1 MQKILIAALSADGF
15 IARHETETSTK
26 WTSKEDA
33 QWFSRKTKEIGVCIM
48 GRTTYETIG
57 RPLPQRI
64 SYVLSKSGQPI
75 TEAPETKL
83 SEEGSVFVTSSD
95 PAAVLAELER
105 RDVERVAICGGSTIY
120 NQFLK
125 LGLVDRLFLT
135 IEPVLFGRGISLSSD
150 QLDVRLQLVQLH
162 PLSEHTIVLE
172 YSASTVR

>member
-33 QWFSRKTKEIGVCIM
+33 QWFSRKTKEIGICIM

-57 RPLPQRI
+57 RPLPNRI
-64 SYVLSKSGQPI
+64 CYVLSKRGQPI

-83 SEEGSVFVTSSD
+83 SDEGSIFVTNSD
-95 PAAVLAELER
+95 PVAVLAELER
-105 RDVERVAICGGSTIY
+105 RGVERVAICGGSTIY
-120 NQFLK
+120 NQFLH
-125 LGLVDRLFLT
+125 LGQVDRLFLT
-135 IEPVLFGRGISLSSD
+135 IEPVFFGKGISLSNEP
-150 QLDVRLQLVQLH
+150 LDTRLQLVQLH

-172 YSASTVR
+172 YTTVI